1 MSLMAAT
8 FLTFEI
14 WITITLLYFIL
25 AFSLSQ
31 SVAFLEK
38 KCALK

>member
-1 MSLMAAT
+1 MAVT

-25 AFSLSQ
+25 TFTVSSI
-31 SVAFLEK
+31 VALLEK
-38 KCALK
+38 KYSLKQ